1 MTASN
6 ADSRNII
13 ELNLGVSVCTLRV
26 SGYAHILAS
35 SEFGPDFG
43 LPQGATLRHSQRWG
57 VHQGAPDADRKK
69 EKELMPDMSK
79 EGKDRNSG
87 ALHDPTKRRHK

>member
-6 ADSRNII
+6 AASRNII

-43 LPQGATLRHSQRWG
+43 LPQGATLCHSQRWG
-57 VHQGAPDADRKK
+57 VYQGAPDADRKEEKNSCRIGAK
-69 EKELMPDMSK
+69 EA
-79 EGKDRNSG
+79 KDRNSG

>member
-6 ADSRNII
+6 AASRNII

-35 SEFGPDFG
+35 SEFGLDIG
-43 LPQGATLRHSQRWG
+43 LPRGGIAPSLQRWG
-57 VHQGAPDADRKK
+57 VHQGAPDADRKE

-79 EGKDRNSG
+79 GR
-87 ALHDPTKRRHK
+87 

>member
-26 SGYAHILAS
+26 PGYAHILAS
-35 SEFGPDFG
+35 SEFGLDFG
-43 LPQGATLRHSQRWG
+43 LPRGASLRHSRDG
-57 VHQGAPDADRKK
+57 VFIRGPLMRTGRKK
-69 EKELMPDMSK
+69 K
-79 EGKDRNSG
+79 NSC
-87 ALHDPTKRRHK
+87 RI